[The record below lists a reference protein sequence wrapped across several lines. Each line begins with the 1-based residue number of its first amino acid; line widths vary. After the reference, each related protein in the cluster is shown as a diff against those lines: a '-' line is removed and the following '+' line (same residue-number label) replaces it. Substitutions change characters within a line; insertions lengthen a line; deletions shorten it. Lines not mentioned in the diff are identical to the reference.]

1 MDGKMENKNF
11 TIIYKDGQVVNQN
24 TLTSV
29 RQLVELDGLNINI
42 VINNL
47 NNDILVD
54 NTKIE
59 STLVQCDMVEDIESI
74 EFNSNYVTTDIGE
87 YIVFDNYEDA
97 ENIAIERNIEIL
109 EDCEIPENL
118 IFEAELQ
125 GLIDTWYFEEYFNE
139 LHQFEAYDEG
149 LEYIITD
156 EQNELLESGEI
167 TEQEIRDNLYDSLQ
181 ASIKGNELE
190 EYKYLFGEEGFQRV
204 LIERNLIDITALAK
218 WCVDMDG
225 VAHTLA
231 MYDGDEIECNGYY
244 IYRTN

>member
-1 MDGKMENKNF
+1 MEKMENKNF
-11 TIIYKDGQVVNQN
+11 TIIYKDGRVINQN

-29 RQLVELDGLNINI
+29 KQLIEMDGLNIN
-42 VINNL
+42 VVVNNL

-74 EFNSNYVTTDIGE
+74 EFDGSYISTDIGE

-97 ENIAIERNIEIL
+97 ENQAIAQCINIIEE
-109 EDCEIPENL
+109 CGIPENL

-125 GLIDTWYFEEYFNE
+125 GWINEEYFKE
-139 LHQFEAYDEG
+139 YWEDLHYSMAYDEG
-149 LEYIITD
+149 IYNIMDADDVELYESG
-156 EQNELLESGEI
+156 ELLEDD
-167 TEQEIRDNLYDSLQ
+167 IRENYYNSLQ
-181 ASIKGNELE
+181 DSIQNNWIDEF
-190 EYKYLFGEEGFQRV
+190 KYQFGDDMFNDIVIKE
-204 LIERNLIDITALAK
+204 NLIDIEEMAK

-225 VAHTLA
+225 VAHYIA
-231 MYDGDEIECNGYY
+231 HYDGDEIECNGYY

>member
-1 MDGKMENKNF
+1 MENK
-11 TIIYKDGQVVNQN
+11 IITVVENK
-24 TLTSV
+24 
-29 RQLVELDGLNINI
+29 EL
-42 VINNL
+42 
-47 NNDILVD
+47 
-54 NTKIE
+54 IE
-59 STLVQCDMVEDIESI
+59 AIKENVFQWNGIEKEDIKNI
-74 EFNSNYVTTDIGE
+74 EITEIFNNVYEVEVENYN
-87 YIVFDNYEDA
+87 YIVSNDYDA
-97 ENIAIERNIEIL
+97 LEQLAIERSIEIL
-109 EDCEIPENL
+109 DDCGIPENL

-156 EQNELLESGEI
+156 EQDELLEAGEI

-190 EYKYLFGEEGFQRV
+190 EYKFQFGEEEFQRV
-204 LIERNLIDITALAK
+204 LIEHSLIDTTALAK

-231 MYDGDEIECNGYY
+231 TWDGEETETNGYY
-244 IYRTN
+244 FYQC

>member
-1 MDGKMENKNF
+1 MITNKIELTNEVIEANKNLIF
-11 TIIYKDGQVVNQN
+11 GI
-24 TLTSV
+24 
-29 RQLVELDGLNINI
+29 VELMEINHDI
-42 VINNL
+42 VIEDVQDITITEEG
-47 NNDILVD
+47 NDILRVEVD
-54 NTKIE
+54 GF
-59 STLVQCDMVEDIESI
+59 
-74 EFNSNYVTTDIGE
+74 EFITS
-87 YIVFDNYEDA
+87 DNYTALEKLA
-97 ENIAIERNIEIL
+97 TERNIEIL
-109 EDCEIPENL
+109 EDCGIPENL

-156 EQNELLESGEI
+156 EQDELLEAGEI

-190 EYKYLFGEEGFQRV
+190 EYKFQFGEEEFQRV
-204 LIERNLIDITALAK
+204 LIEHGLIDTTALAK

-231 MYDGDEIECNGYY
+231 TYDGQEEEFNGFYFF
-244 IYRTN
+244 RTN